1 MYNLEEARI
10 VEEIQKLAAK
20 RVLLQLPEGLKAEA
34 SRLVN
39 LLQEKTD
46 ASIFVSGQACWGACD
61 LPIDEARALDA
72 NLIVHFGHAP
82 FHKPDFPILYIET
95 RYECDITPFIQ
106 KNLETF
112 KQFKK
117 VALVAS
123 VQHLHQIPVLQK
135 LLEKEGLVVV
145 IPKGL
150 GRSFYAGQILGCEAS
165 GPKLIEKDVDAF
177 LSIANQFHTLAVTLS
192 TEKPVLLL
200 DPVHEQVKDLQPL
213 KEQII
218 KKRFAVIEKAKQA
231 NSFGILVSLKSGQL
245 NTVVAENLKKKLV
258 AKGKDVIIITMK
270 EFQPDELLNFGNI
283 EVFVVTACPRVAI
296 EDQPRYGKPVL
307 TLKELFV
314 VLGEVS
320 WEDNLKNGFITAPYG
335 AK

>member
-296 EDQPRYGKPVL
+296 EDQPRYSKPVL
-307 TLKELFV
+307 TMKELGV
-314 VLGEVS
+314 VLGDVS

>member
-1 MYNLEEARI
+1 MYNLEEDRI
-10 VEEIQKLAAK
+10 IEEIKKLSAK

-39 LLQEKTD
+39 LLEEKTD

-61 LPIDEARALDA
+61 LPIDEARTLDA

-82 FHKPDFPILYIET
+82 FHKPDFPILYVET

-112 KQFKK
+112 KKFKK

-123 VQHLHQIPVLQK
+123 VQHLHQIPILQK
-135 LLEKEGLVVV
+135 ILEKEGLEVT

-150 GRSFYAGQILGCEAS
+150 GRSFYDGQILGCEPS
-165 GPKLIEKDVDAF
+165 GPKLLERDVDAY
-177 LSIANQFHTLAVTLS
+177 LSIANQFHTLAITLS

-218 KKRFAVIEKAKQA
+218 RKRFAVIEKAKQA

-245 NTVVAENLKKKLV
+245 NTVVAENLKKKITD
-258 AKGKDVIIITMK
+258 KDKEAIIITMK

-283 EVFVVTACPRVAI
+283 DVFVITACPRVAI

-314 VLGEVS
+314 VLGELS
-320 WEDNLKNGFITAPYG
+320 WEDNLKQGFITAPYG